1 MSSKLQIKASKDDS
15 QIISAAHQIRDA
27 VFINEQG
34 IDPALEYDG
43 SDEGA
48 VHYVGYIDA
57 IPVVTARA
65 TITDQGV
72 HIQRVATVKSARTNG
87 YASQLLTQLMTDF
100 DPLTS
105 DLAEPQFYLGAQLMA
120 LPFYKRLGFQATGP
134 VFMEAGI
141 QHQLL
146 ILKIKQ

>member
-1 MSSKLQIKASKDDS
+1 MSNKLQIESGKSDP

-27 VFINEQG
+27 VFIDEQG
-34 IDPALEYDG
+34 IDPTLEYDG
-43 SDEGA
+43 SDAGA
-48 VHYVGYIDA
+48 IHYVGFVDA

-72 HIQRVATVKSARTNG
+72 HIQRVATVQAARKRG
-87 YASQLLTQLMTDF
+87 YAKQLLNQLMA
-100 DPLTS
+100 
-105 DLAEPQFYLGAQLMA
+105 DLKPVVATLSKPQFYLGAQLTA
-120 LPFYKRLGFQATGP
+120 LPFYERLGFRAVGP

-146 ILKIKQ
+146 KLNLEQ

>member
-1 MSSKLQIKASKDDS
+1 MSNKLQIESGKSDP

-27 VFINEQG
+27 VFIDEQG
-34 IDPALEYDG
+34 IDPTLEYDG
-43 SDEGA
+43 SDAGA
-48 VHYVGYIDA
+48 IHYVGFVDA

-72 HIQRVATVKSARTNG
+72 HIQRVATVQAARKRG
-87 YASQLLTQLMTDF
+87 YAKQLLNQLMA
-100 DPLTS
+100 
-105 DLAEPQFYLGAQLMA
+105 DLKPVVATLSKPQFYLGAQLTA
-120 LPFYKRLGFQATGP
+120 LPFYERLGFRAVGP

-146 ILKIKQ
+146 NLNLEQ